1 MQPEKDKKSDLKDLD
16 RRAWELWSI
25 AILVM
30 ITLSM
35 GFLSFL
41 YPNLVWGAL
50 EIRLSASFLTQFFYA
65 LISLVVLLN
74 IYLIG
79 KQRTIN
85 DLRSRLI
92 EERVKTEMHRQMAIL
107 DPLTE
112 VYNRRYF
119 EELIKKEVE
128 RARRHDKP
136 LSLIII
142 DMDNFKDINEKYGH
156 SAGDHVL
163 QEVARL
169 LKSTFRSTDSI
180 IRYGGDEFIV
190 LLPETGADGSRAAVR
205 KLRTRLGEWN
215 QKSEILDCS
224 LGFSVGWATFTR
236 ELDFNEVLNEA
247 DRRLFEDKNK
257 RRNNEKQVEEE
268 KLGQRVQS

>member
-1 MQPEKDKKSDLKDLD
+1 MQPEKKSDLKDLD
-16 RRAWELWSI
+16 KRSWELWSI
-25 AILVM
+25 AILV
-30 ITLSM
+30 IVVLLM
-35 GFLSFL
+35 GLLSFL
-41 YPNLVWGAL
+41 SPSLIWGAF
-50 EIRLSASFLTQFFYA
+50 EIKVSTRFLPQFIYA
-65 LISLVVLLN
+65 LVSLVVLLN
-74 IYLIG
+74 IYLIA

-92 EERVKTEMHRQMAIL
+92 EERVRAEMHRQMAIL

-119 EELIKKEVE
+119 EELVKKEVE
-128 RARRHDKP
+128 RARRHGKP

-156 SAGDHVL
+156 SAGDRVL

-180 IRYGGDEFIV
+180 IRYGGDEFVI
-190 LLPETGADGSRAAVR
+190 LLPETGAEGGRAAVR

-215 QKSEILDCS
+215 QQGDILDCS

-247 DRRLFEDKNK
+247 DRRLFEDKSRK
-257 RRNNEKQVEEE
+257 RKNEKEKE
-268 KLGQRVQS
+268 KLKQRL